1 MNSSNFSH
9 ILKPLVFILAGL
21 VGANASGWTSHEEC
35 EGTIN
40 ERVPGFFTLTT
51 YSNDQVGTGSTSCQ
65 MGIKAGT
72 DGWATWGGS
81 MSFPSTL
88 AKGQELWIRLSMF
101 VPNDFNYSGSPQ
113 LKFMRTHTRAS
124 GGGNAGYLDFL
135 ITPDGPTHW
144 DDANKKQT
152 DSPYYYYYETVV
164 RQEYPGVFSG
174 DRIEKGVWESYE
186 IYYKFDTLSVDEGGT
201 GVVRI
206 WKNNKLLSNLTNQIT
221 LNNSTTVA
229 DSFYLFTYWNGNAPK
244 DQHLYIDDIIMTSDT
259 PANTDD
265 NGFRFI
271 GGSIGSDSR
280 SVSPMP
286 PSGLEVILQ

>member
-1 MNSSNFSH
+1 MYYKYST
-9 ILKPLVFILAGL
+9 K
-21 VGANASGWTSHEEC
+21 VGKIKISG
-35 EGTIN
+35 
-40 ERVPGFFTLTT
+40 
-51 YSNDQVGTGSTSCQ
+51 
-65 MGIKAGT
+65 
-72 DGWATWGGS
+72 
-81 MSFPSTL
+81 
-88 AKGQELWIRLSMF
+88 
-101 VPNDFNYSGSPQ
+101 
-113 LKFMRTHTRAS
+113 
-124 GGGNAGYLDFL
+124 
-135 ITPDGPTHW
+135 
-144 DDANKKQT
+144 ANKKQT

-259 PANTDD
+259 PVNTDD